1 MTRKK
6 IRENLYI
13 MLFRV
18 DFYEKEELKDQ
29 AEIYLGEE
37 IEGASEKEK
46 EELRSKFG
54 TVLDNLDV
62 IDAEIESKAKGWT
75 VKRIA
80 KAELTVLRLAV
91 FEILYADDV
100 PDGVAINE
108 AVELSKLYCAD
119 KAKGFIMVYFHL
131 LSRLRKVVIKTMA
144 WKTRMGRIIK
154 KINMLQGVWH
164 VLYGA

>member
-46 EELRSKFG
+46 RNSR
-54 TVLDNLDV
+54 V
-62 IDAEIESKAKGWT
+62 S
-75 VKRIA
+75 
-80 KAELTVLRLAV
+80 LA
-91 FEILYADDV
+91 LYW
-100 PDGVAINE
+100 ITW
-108 AVELSKLYCAD
+108 
-119 KAKGFIMVYFHL
+119 M
-131 LSRLRKVVIKTMA
+131 
-144 WKTRMGRIIK
+144 
-154 KINMLQGVWH
+154 
-164 VLYGA
+164 

>member
-119 KAKGFIMVYFHL
+119 KAKGFINGI
-131 LSRLRKVVIKTMA
+131 LSSVVKAKESGNKDNGMEDQD
-144 WKTRMGRIIK
+144 GQDNK
-154 KINMLQGVWH
+154 KD
-164 VLYGA
+164 

>member
-46 EELRSKFG
+46 EELQSKFG

-75 VKRIA
+75 VKITP
-80 KAELTVLRLAV
+80 K
-91 FEILYADDV
+91 
-100 PDGVAINE
+100 VA
-108 AVELSKLYCAD
+108 SKYP
-119 KAKGFIMVYFHL
+119 
-131 LSRLRKVVIKTMA
+131 
-144 WKTRMGRIIK
+144 
-154 KINMLQGVWH
+154 
-164 VLYGA
+164 